1 MSQSNQLETVFRNC
15 VRNWIS
21 HGCNVNV
28 DRNSCMTSIK
38 ITTTTTTTTTTAKTA
53 KMHEQAMN
61 QCMCGHL
68 GKLTQVFALEH
79 NACMH
84 SFIYLPWQRN
94 WPSGVFGLRNLAAKS
109 THRSSNSNCCEWQR
123 PCVSVCMCA
132 RLKNSKNLSDKWW
145 AVWMKDRVNNYLQF
159 ARLINYF

>member
-21 HGCNVNV
+21 QGCKVNV

-38 ITTTTTTTTTTAKTA
+38 ITTTTTKSKTVQ
-53 KMHEQAMN
+53 MHEQAMN

-84 SFIYLPWQRN
+84 SLIYLPWQRN

-109 THRSSNSNCCEWQR
+109 PHRSSNSNCCEWQR

-145 AVWMKDRVNNYLQF
+145 AVWMKDRLNN
-159 ARLINYF
+159 